1 MTPIQTTTKN
11 ADIQRVLLANL
22 NKSVIVITSIL
33 ALVSPLINVSFT
45 LLTTVINTYL
55 DNILAVGSY
64 SPNNVK
70 AEVLNTNRN
79 VWSVIQDYPYVSG

>member
-1 MTPIQTTTKN
+1 MTRRN
-11 ADIQRVLLANL
+11 ADIHPVLLANL

-55 DNILAVGSY
+55 DDILAVGSRN
-64 SPNNVK
+64 PDNVK
-70 AEVLNTNRN
+70 VEVLNTNRN